1 MSFVRP
7 LLQIRNSHQ
16 HLRYIAR
23 TMATEMS
30 FTFSSPAEV
39 FYNQAKNV
47 KQVDVSTL
55 SGSVGLLANH
65 VPILAALR
73 PGVVA
78 VHETEGKVNKYFVSS
93 GSVAVNPD
101 SSIQLLAEECFPLEK
116 LDLKAAQEQLAEG
129 QRQLAAAGNERQKA
143 EAQIHVETAE
153 AVIRAIQTGI

>member
-7 LLQIRNSHQ
+7 LLQIRNSQ
-16 HLRYIAR
+16 QQLRYIAR

-39 FYNQAKNV
+39 IYNQAKNV

-73 PGVVA
+73 PGIVT

-101 SSIQLLAEECFPLEK
+101 SSIQLLAEECFALDK
-116 LDLKAAQEQLAEG
+116 LDLKAAQEQLSEG
-129 QRQLAAAGNERQKA
+129 QRSLSAAGNDRQKA
-143 EAQIHVETAE
+143 EAQITIETAE
-153 AVIRAIQTGI
+153 AVIRALQSGI